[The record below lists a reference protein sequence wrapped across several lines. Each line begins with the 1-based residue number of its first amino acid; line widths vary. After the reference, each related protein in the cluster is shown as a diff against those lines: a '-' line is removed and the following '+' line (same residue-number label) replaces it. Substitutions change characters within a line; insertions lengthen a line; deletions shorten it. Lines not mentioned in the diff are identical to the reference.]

1 MLTNPTLS
9 PLRTDEVDGTVTV
22 RFTHKCDLNGAL
34 AEEFGREVTA
44 RVEGREALRLTVDLV
59 HVAFLSSMA
68 LSKLIALNAKLQAT
82 GGRLVVVGANPLI
95 RQIFHVTK
103 LDTLLEICDGH
114 VAVPA

>member
-1 MLTNPTLS
+1 MIITPTA
-9 PLRTDEVDGTVTV
+9 PPFQIVEVDGTVTV

-34 AEEFGREVTA
+34 AEEFGRAVTA
-44 RVEGREALRLTVDLV
+44 RVEGRDALRVTVDLG

-68 LSKLIALNAKLQAT
+68 LSKLITLNAKLQAT

-103 LDTLLEICDGH
+103 LDTLLEISGEH
-114 VAVPA
+114 IALPA

>member
-1 MLTNPTLS
+1 MTITPTAS
-9 PLRTDEVDGTVTV
+9 PFQIDEVESTVTA

-44 RVEGREALRLTVDLV
+44 RVEGRDALRVTVDLG

-68 LSKLIALNAKLQAT
+68 LSKLIAINTRLQTT

-103 LDTLLEICDGH
+103 LDTLLEISGEH
-114 VAVPA
+114 VALPA